1 MKQWYRTH
9 RECRG
14 KDLDSEIPKED
25 SEFSTKVKRK
35 ALKSVLYVE
44 VIVVSQCSSSLL
56 LC

>member
-35 ALKSVLYVE
+35 ALKSDLYVE